1 MHFERSIQVKGP
13 KTGMLEMRRHFASYF
28 KGLPNF
34 REIKLKLLTT
44 LDPNEV
50 DTLLNLIVER
60 YGDYVV
66 DESIN
71 PSPWANSHD

>member
-1 MHFERSIQVKGP
+1 
-13 KTGMLEMRRHFASYF
+13 MRRHFSSYF

-34 REIKLKLLTT
+34 KEIKLKLLTT

-50 DTLLNLIVER
+50 DTLLNLIIER